1 MNINAVENC
10 CGCLLCKELCPK
22 KCISVVK
29 DDLGHLNPR
38 IDAEMCIDCGI
49 CAKSCPEITPISLNK
64 ISEVYAGWDKE
75 NTAREKSSSGGA
87 ATLIALKFV
96 EGGGI
101 VYGCA
106 FVQPF
111 GFKHIRCTD
120 HESLERLRGSKYVQ
134 SDTQECW
141 NLLRADLKEGR
152 NVLFIG
158 TPCQV
163 AAAKRTFKNTE
174 NLYTI
179 DLICH
184 GVPSV
189 ETFKGSLPSNIKH
202 EEIRNI
208 TFRNNTNYILN
219 VLNKQNEIIYSRPLS
234 QNWYMKGFF
243 TSLFSRRSCYN
254 CKYAQE
260 KRVGDITLGDFWG
273 INDCCIAK
281 EEEKGI
287 SAIIINSEKG
297 NIQLSSING
306 QAKLLK
312 RDSVEVKKGNKQLN
326 HPSRKSIRT
335 RLFKT
340 FIKVFGFNTAVK
352 ICLPEIAIK
361 SLIVRILKIAK

>member
-49 CAKSCPEITPISLNK
+49 CAKSCPEMTPISLNE
-64 ISEVYAGWDKE
+64 ISEVFAGWDKE
-75 NTAREKSSSGGA
+75 NAAREKSSSGGA
-87 ATLIALKFV
+87 ATLIANEFV
-96 EGGGI
+96 KEGGT

-120 HESLERLRGSKYVQ
+120 RESLERLRGSKYVQ

-141 NLLRADLKEGR
+141 KLLRADLKEGR
-152 NVLFIG
+152 KVLFIG

-163 AAAKRTFKNTE
+163 AAAKRTFRNTE

-189 ETFKGSLPSNIKH
+189 DMLVNSLPKKLNKDEVSNV
-202 EEIRNI
+202 
-208 TFRNNTNYILN
+208 TFRDSTNFQLKFIAPGNN
-219 VLNKQNEIIYSRPLS
+219 VIYTRPLHKD
-234 QNWYMKGFF
+234 WYLKGFF
-243 TSLFSRRSCYN
+243 TALYYRDSCYK
-254 CKYAQE
+254 CKYAQG
-260 KRVGDITLGDFWG
+260 KRTGDITLGDFWG
-273 INDCCIAK
+273 INDCSIAK

-297 NIQLSSING
+297 NILLSSING

-352 ICLPEIAIK
+352 ISLPEIAIK
-361 SLIVRILKIAK
+361 SLITGLRKK

>member
-10 CGCLLCKELCPK
+10 SGCLLCKELCPK

-49 CAKSCPEITPISLNK
+49 CAKSCPEMTPISLNE
-64 ISEVYAGWDKE
+64 ISEVYAAWDKDDM
-75 NTAREKSSSGGA
+75 ARDKSSSGGI
-87 ATLIALKFV
+87 ATLIAKEFLK
-96 EGGGI
+96 EGGV
-101 VYGCA
+101 VYGCS
-106 FVQPF
+106 FVMPF
-111 GFKHIRCTD
+111 DFKHIRCED
-120 HESLERLRGSKYVQ
+120 LESLERLRGSKYVQ

-141 NLLRADLKEGR
+141 RYLRTDLKEGR

-219 VLNKQNEIIYSRPLS
+219 VLNKQNEIIYSRLLS

-243 TSLFSRRSCYN
+243 TSLFCRRSCYN

-273 INDCCIAK
+273 IK
-281 EEEKGI
+281 EYDIVEEKKGI
-287 SAIIINSEKG
+287 SAFIINSVKG
-297 NIQLSSING
+297 KMLLNTTNS
-306 QAKLLK
+306 AAHLLK
-312 RDSVEVKKGNKQLN
+312 RDIYEVKKDNTPLN
-326 HPSRKSIRT
+326 RPSIKRFRYNI
-335 RLFKT
+335 FK
-340 FIKVFGFNTAVK
+340 FLVK
-352 ICLPEIAIK
+352 IIGVNRAIIFSLPEIAIK
-361 SLIVRILKIAK
+361 SFVTRILTKY